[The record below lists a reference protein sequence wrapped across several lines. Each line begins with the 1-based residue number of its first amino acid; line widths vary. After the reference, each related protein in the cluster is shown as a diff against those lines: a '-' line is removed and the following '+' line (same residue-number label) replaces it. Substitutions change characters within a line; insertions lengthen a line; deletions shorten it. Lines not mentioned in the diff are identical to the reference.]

1 MRWMRT
7 ANRLG
12 MWALIVLPTLWSGR
26 DNLREHLGYGVG
38 QPWTSAWD
46 IVSGW
51 GLWLV
56 GVFIWIAIVTGV
68 SGWIDQKLGAP

>member
-38 QPWTSAWD
+38 QPWTSGWD

-68 SGWIDQKLGAP
+68 SGWIDRKLGAP

>member
-51 GLWLV
+51 GPLARRRLHLDRHRHRSV
-56 GVFIWIAIVTGV
+56 RV
-68 SGWIDQKLGAP
+68 D

>member
-1 MRWMRT
+1 MLAT
-7 ANRLG
+7 
-12 MWALIVLPTLWSGR
+12 GR
-26 DNLREHLGYGVG
+26 ISTPLHFYRDLSTSPDNLREHLGYGVG